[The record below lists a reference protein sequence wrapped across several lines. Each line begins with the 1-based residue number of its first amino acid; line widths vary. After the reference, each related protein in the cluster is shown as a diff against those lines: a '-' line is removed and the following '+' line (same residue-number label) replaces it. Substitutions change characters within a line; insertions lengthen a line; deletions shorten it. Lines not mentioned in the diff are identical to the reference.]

1 MAGTSSKRGPIVG
14 INMTPMVDIM
24 LVLLV
29 ILMVTATYV
38 VAQSFNVELPK
49 TASSDEPSP
58 SPLIVTLA
66 KNDEVR
72 WNDVIVTEA
81 ELVAR
86 LGEAGKTP
94 DANLVISAD
103 KEVRH
108 GAVMHVVDLAKIAGI
123 SKFALN
129 VERIE

>member
-49 TASSDEPSP
+49 TASSDDPSP

-72 WNDVIVTEA
+72 FNDVLVTEA

-86 LGEAGKTP
+86 LGDAAKTP

-108 GAVMHVVDLAKIAGI
+108 GAVMHVVDLAKLAGI

-129 VERIE
+129 VERVE